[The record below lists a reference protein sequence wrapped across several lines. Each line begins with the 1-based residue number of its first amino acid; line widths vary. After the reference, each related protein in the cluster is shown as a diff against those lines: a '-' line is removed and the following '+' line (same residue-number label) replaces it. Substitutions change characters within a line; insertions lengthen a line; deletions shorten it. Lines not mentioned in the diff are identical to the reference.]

1 MLLRQVQIKDL
12 TKKYGKKVILDH
24 FNLLIDNT
32 KYNIIKGHNGSG
44 KSTLIK
50 CIMNLV
56 KYEGLIINDNTIC
69 YVPEKIYLPPF
80 MKMIDFLNL
89 INSESLGFI
98 NEYLNKFNILQY
110 QNKSFNQLSLGTKQK
125 VMLITALLKDVD
137 MYIFDEP
144 LNGLDE
150 KSVLIF
156 QEELKCLKQKGK
168 ILLIVLHDES
178 RLKLRNKQI
187 IKINSGAHDD

>member
-1 MLLRQVQIKDL
+1 MHLRQVQINNL
-12 TKKYGKKVILDH
+12 TKKYGKKVILDRL
-24 FNLLIDNT
+24 NLLIDNT

-56 KYEGLIINDNTIC
+56 KYEGTIINNNTIC

-80 MKMIDFLNL
+80 MKMIDFLLL
-89 INSESLGFI
+89 ISDKSLCYI
-98 NEYLNKFNILQY
+98 TEYLSKFNILSYQY
-110 QNKSFNQLSLGTKQK
+110 KTFNQLSLGTKQK
-125 VMLITALLKDVD
+125 VMLITALLEDVD

-144 LNGLDE
+144 LNGLDDA
-150 KSVLIF
+150 SVTFF
-156 QEELKCLKQKGK
+156 QEELKGLKQNGK
-168 ILLIVLHDES
+168 IILIVLHDES

-187 IKINSGAHDD
+187 IKISNGVLND